1 MNLKTLLY
9 VMRWVL
15 DLQGLKIVFAIYKI
29 FQIFS
34 ILIYTS
40 FSVYS
45 KIRFDSDLF
54 LTKKCH
60 CFYVLV
66 PFYFETN
73 KS

>member
-15 DLQGLKIVFAIYKI
+15 DLLGLKIVFAIYKI
-29 FQIFS
+29 FHIFS
-34 ILIYTS
+34 ILIYTT

-54 LTKKCH
+54 LTKKCR
-60 CFYVLV
+60 FYVLV
-66 PFYFETN
+66 QFYFETN